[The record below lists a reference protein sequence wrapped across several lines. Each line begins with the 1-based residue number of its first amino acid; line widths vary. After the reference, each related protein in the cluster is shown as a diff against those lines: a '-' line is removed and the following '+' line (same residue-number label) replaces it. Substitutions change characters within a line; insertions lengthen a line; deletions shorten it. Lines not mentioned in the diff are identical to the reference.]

1 MKKINLKA
9 ILIACIAIGNAVA
22 ARAEIPK
29 DWFAA
34 GDHPAEYEM
43 TLDHDTTHNGKG
55 SASLKCIVPKASGFG
70 TLMQTFKADTYRGQ
84 RIRMSGYVRSRNVK
98 DWAGLW
104 MRVDGAKD
112 EVLAFDNMQNRAV
125 KGTTDWTRYE
135 IVLDVPETS
144 QQIAFGVLLSG
155 MGQVWL
161 DDVKFET
168 VGKEVPTTGS
178 KSSEVPSAPRNL
190 DFEE

>member
-1 MKKINLKA
+1 
-9 ILIACIAIGNAVA
+9 
-22 ARAEIPK
+22 
-29 DWFAA
+29 
-34 GDHPAEYEM
+34 M